1 MKINKNKLQSII
13 KESIRSGMFGGK
25 PVVKNTHADKIKT
38 QLSSFDRSFIIQ
50 SYELCDLMPDLD
62 FQQIVRSMVADMLD
76 DGDLHDRIHGDVSNL
91 ATTLHGDKLNT
102 FYIEDE
108 NIESDVQME
117 FVFKTI
123 TDITKNLEDYYVEYF
138 TAIGQGK

>member
-1 MKINKNKLQSII
+1 MKANKEKLRSII

-25 PVVKNTHADKIKT
+25 PVAQNSHADKIKT

-91 ATTLHGDKLNT
+91 ATTLHGDKLDT
-102 FYIEDE
+102 FYIENE
-108 NIESDVQME
+108 NIENDVQME
-117 FVFKTI
+117 FVFKTV